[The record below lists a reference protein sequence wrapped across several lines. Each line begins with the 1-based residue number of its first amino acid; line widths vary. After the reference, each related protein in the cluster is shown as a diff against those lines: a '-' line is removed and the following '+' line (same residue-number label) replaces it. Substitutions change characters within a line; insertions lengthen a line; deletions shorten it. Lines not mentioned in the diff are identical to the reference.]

1 MNSKFI
7 IIGDPHFKT
16 SNVPDTD
23 DFIKKIKTLAS
34 SQKPDF
40 IIILGDVL
48 HEHERLHTIPLNKAY
63 EFISTMSDI
72 ASTYILVGN
81 HDMINNQ
88 QFLTHNHWMNG
99 MKEWPNVQI
108 IDTPTNLNHN
118 GKQYVFCPYVPN
130 GRFEEALNTMTDDWK
145 TANLIFAHQEF
156 IGCKM
161 GAIISQDGD
170 IWDKSQ
176 PPIISG
182 HIHSNQL
189 LLDGHIYYPGSAMQN
204 ALGDPNNII
213 TIINTEI
220 DNLHQFDDDNDFK
233 VVSTR
238 QLGTNSY
245 RCDEV
250 DLMLR
255 KKKIVSIDLDKI
267 DELNVSKLL
276 SSVDQL
282 KLSLVGNYDDFK
294 VFVKTPAAKTL
305 LNAGIKIV
313 HKNKKNTKNTNP
325 QLDPDQDTDQDT
337 DQEQNPGQPQD
348 LPDILGSLDTLD
360 QLVYN
365 SVTKESNPYVTSDF
379 NYVFLSHEKD
389 EEIIVL

>member
-7 IIGDPHFKT
+7 VIGDPHFKT

-23 DFIKKIKTLAS
+23 DFIKKIKILALY
-34 SQKPDF
+34 QKPDF

-63 EFISTMSDI
+63 EFVATMSEI
-72 ASTYILVGN
+72 APTYILVGN

-88 QFLTHNHWMNG
+88 QFLNHNHWMNG

-130 GRFEEALNTMTDDWK
+130 GRFEEALNTMSDDWK

-156 IGCKM
+156 MGCKM

-170 IWDKSQ
+170 IWDKSH

-204 ALGDPNNII
+204 AFGDPNNII
-213 TIINTEI
+213 SIINTNLEHSDQTEI
-220 DNLHQFDDDNDFK
+220 GDFNI
-233 VVSTR
+233 VSTR
-238 QLGTNSY
+238 QLGNNSY
-245 RCDEV
+245 RSDEV
-250 DLMLR
+250 DLLLR
-255 KKKIVSIDLDKI
+255 KKKIISVDLDKI

-282 KLSLVGNYDDFK
+282 KLSLIGNYDDFK
-294 VFVKTPAAKTL
+294 VFVKTPVAKTL

-313 HKNKKNTKNTNP
+313 HKNKKLAKNTNP
-325 QLDPDQDTDQDT
+325 ELDQDPDQKSDQDSH
-337 DQEQNPGQPQD
+337 QEPDQPQD
-348 LPDILGSLDTLD
+348 LSDILGSLDTFD

-365 SVTKESNPYVTSDF
+365 SVTRESNPYLTSDF

-389 EEIIVL
+389 EEIIVV